1 MAAAN
6 PFLTPVSA
14 ASDAFDRDAAYVVA
28 KNAVTS
34 NGIVKSARV
43 PERAADAMTSFTIQ
57 VTPQGAI
64 TNQKQSG
71 RCWMFAALNVMRREI
86 MVKHDLETFE
96 LSQAYPLFWDKLE
109 RSNWFFANVLDMLDE
124 PLEGREWAYL
134 LSDPLCDGGQWDMF
148 VSLVRKYGV
157 VPKEA
162 MPETACSSATREMD
176 TYLTKLLRAG
186 AAELRRAHEAGASA
200 QELAG
205 RVPALLAAVRRVL
218 CTCLGEPPA
227 TIDFRARTKGDK
239 PQTIEEL
246 GITPQEF
253 YAKYV
258 GLPLE
263 DYVSVI
269 SANTSDK
276 PFGRTYT
283 VERLGNVAE
292 DGQVKYLN
300 LPIERL
306 KELAIAQLRDNR
318 PVWFGS
324 DVGQYGLRDDGI
336 LDTRAVDVDTL
347 FGLGSQAPEGVPA
360 SFMMDRATRL
370 DYGDSCMTHAM
381 VLQGVSLDGQGA
393 PVSWRVEN
401 SWGKDFGKDGFY
413 VMSDAWFSEFVY
425 QIVVPK
431 SYLTADELA
440 AWESEPISLRPWD
453 PMGTLAR

>member
-1 MAAAN
+1 MASE
-6 PFLTPVSA
+6 FLTPVP
-14 ASDAFDRDAAYVVA
+14 ASSNDFARDAAYVVA

-43 PERAADAMTSFTIQ
+43 PERVAAATTSFSIQ

-64 TNQKQSG
+64 TNQKSSG
-71 RCWMFAALNVMRREI
+71 RCWMFAALNVMRREV
-86 MVKHDLETFE
+86 MVKHNLETFE
-96 LSQAYPLFWDKLE
+96 LSQTYPLFWDKLE
-109 RSNWFFANVLDMLDE
+109 RSNWFLGNVLDMLDE

-134 LSDPLCDGGQWDMF
+134 LADPLCDGGQWDMF

-176 TYLTKLLRAG
+176 TYLTKLLRSD

-205 RVPALLAAVRRVL
+205 RVPAMLQAVRRIL
-218 CTCLGEPPA
+218 CTCLGEPPV
-227 TIDFRARTKGDK
+227 TFDFRARTKGEA
-239 PQTIEEL
+239 PTTVEEL
-246 GITPQEF
+246 GITPQDF

-258 GLPLE
+258 GLPLD

-269 SANTSDK
+269 SANTADK
-276 PFGRTYT
+276 PFGHTYT

-306 KELAIAQLRDNR
+306 KELAVAQLRDNR

-324 DVGQYGLRDDGI
+324 DVGQFGLRDDGI
-336 LDTRAVDVDTL
+336 LDTLAVDVDTL
-347 FGLGSQAPEGVPA
+347 LGAPLL
-360 SFMMDRATRL
+360 MDRATRL

-381 VLQGVSLDGQGA
+381 VLQGVDLNAAGQ
-393 PVSWRVEN
+393 PTSWRVEN

-413 VMSDAWFSEFVY
+413 VMSDEWFGEFVY

-431 SYLTADELA
+431 GYLSAEEQA
-440 AWESEPISLRPWD
+440 AWETEPISLRPWD

>member
-1 MAAAN
+1 MAN
-6 PFLTPVSA
+6 PFLTPVP
-14 ASDAFDRDAAYVVA
+14 ASGTDFTHDAAYVVA

-34 NGIVKSARV
+34 NGVVKSARV
-43 PERAADAMTSFTIQ
+43 PEQAARATTAFSIQ

-71 RCWMFAALNVMRREI
+71 RCWMFAALNVMRREV
-86 MVKHDLETFE
+86 MVKHNLETFE

-124 PLEGREWAYL
+124 PLESREWAYL
-134 LSDPLCDGGQWDMF
+134 LADPLCDGGQWDMF

-176 TYLTKLLRAG
+176 TYLTKLLRAS
-186 AAELRRAHEAGASA
+186 AAELRHAHEGGASA

-205 RVPALLAAVRRVL
+205 RVPGLLAAVRRVL

-227 TIDFRARTKGDK
+227 TFDFRARTKGDK
-239 PQTIEEL
+239 PQTVEEL

-258 GLPLE
+258 GLPLD

-269 SANTSDK
+269 SANTADK
-276 PFGRTYT
+276 PFGHTYT

-306 KELAIAQLRDNR
+306 KELAVAQLRDNR

-347 FGLGSQAPEGVPA
+347 FGLGDQAPAGVPA
-360 SFMMDRATRL
+360 SFLMDRATRL

-381 VLQGVSLDGQGA
+381 VLQGVDLNGQGA
-393 PVSWRVEN
+393 PTSWRVEN

-425 QIVVPK
+425 QITVPK
-431 SYLTADELA
+431 SHLTADELA
-440 AWESEPISLRPWD
+440 AWESEPTSLRPWD

>member
-1 MAAAN
+1 MASE
-6 PFLTPVSA
+6 FLTPVP
-14 ASDAFDRDAAYVVA
+14 ASSDDFARDAAYVVA

-43 PERAADAMTSFTIQ
+43 PERVAKATTSFSIQ

-64 TNQKQSG
+64 TNQKSSG
-71 RCWMFAALNVMRREI
+71 RCWMFAALNVMRREV
-86 MVKHDLETFE
+86 MVRHNLETFE
-96 LSQAYPLFWDKLE
+96 FSQAYPLFWDKLE
-109 RSNWFFANVLDMLDE
+109 RSNWFLGNVLDMLDE

-134 LSDPLCDGGQWDMF
+134 LADPLCDGGQWDMF

-176 TYLTKLLRAG
+176 TYLTKLLRSD

-205 RVPALLAAVRRVL
+205 RIPAMLQAVRRIL

-227 TIDFRARTKGDK
+227 TIDFRARTKGEA
-239 PQTIEEL
+239 PTTVEEL

-269 SANTSDK
+269 SANTADK

-306 KELAIAQLRDNR
+306 KELAVAQLRDNR

-324 DVGQYGLRDDGI
+324 DVGQFGLRDDGI
-336 LDTRAVDVDTL
+336 LDTLAVDVDTL
-347 FGLGSQAPEGVPA
+347 LGAPLL
-360 SFMMDRATRL
+360 MDRATRL

-381 VLQGVSLDGQGA
+381 VLQGVDLDAAGH
-393 PVSWRVEN
+393 PTSWRVEN

-413 VMSDAWFSEFVY
+413 VMSDEWFGEFVY

-431 SYLTADELA
+431 GYLSPEEQA
-440 AWESEPISLRPWD
+440 AWETEPVSLRPWD